1 MARGNGRLRRYRTG
15 HASEHTRLIEEAAK
29 AVLEPHG
36 FRRNGQSR
44 VWFAD
49 RRFWLGIVD
58 FQPSP
63 YLRGSFGY
71 VAVHWLWGQPP
82 HVLTFDRLRRVRG
95 FGEFGFA
102 VFESEEQFRP
112 LVLQLAEET
121 LAAAAEDQQHFQ
133 SIEQTAAALVHE
145 QEQQDIAQAGWPA
158 FHAGAAAV
166 MAGRFDDAFRM
177 LESVIQP

>member
-1 MARGNGRLRRYRTG
+1 MTATEMG
-15 HASEHTRLIEEAAK
+15 AA
-29 AVLEPHG
+29 
-36 FRRNGQSR
+36 
-44 VWFAD
+44 
-49 RRFWLGIVD
+49 
-58 FQPSP
+58 
-63 YLRGSFGY
+63 
-71 VAVHWLWGQPP
+71 P
-82 HVLTFDRLRRVRG
+82 HVLTFDRLRRVLG

-177 LESVIQP
+177 LESVIQPQARQAAGQLLAKGSEPALLRNAVRSMVDLERGQFGFPPLGD